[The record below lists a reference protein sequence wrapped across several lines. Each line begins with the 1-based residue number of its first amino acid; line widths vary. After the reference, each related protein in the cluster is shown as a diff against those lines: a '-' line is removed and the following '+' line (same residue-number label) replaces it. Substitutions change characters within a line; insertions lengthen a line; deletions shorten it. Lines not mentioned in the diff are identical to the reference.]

1 MADKYKEGVDFEWI
15 QGNAGKSNFKTR
27 RFFTKSEKAARAAPA
42 KEKPKAP
49 PAAAKKAAPAPS
61 KAVTKDAMAGYRA
74 GDVTSSRINAG
85 GRGDG
90 RAEMIVR
97 AANKAISKAETT
109 KKTPVKLPERPVSP
123 TPSKAATGRSTK
135 YEMARLG
142 NITKEQ
148 WDSMTPAQRAA
159 KGLPVSWVDYVRSG
173 GNETVRPSAPTG
185 GFKSNYLTSKKK

>member
-49 PAAAKKAAPAPS
+49 PTAAKKAAP
-61 KAVTKDAMAGYRA
+61 KRAVTKDAMAGYRA

-90 RAEMIVR
+90 KAEMIVR

-123 TPSKAATGRSTK
+123 TPNKAATGRYTK

-148 WDSMTPAQRAA
+148 WDSMTR
-159 KGLPVSWVDYVRSG
+159 
-173 GNETVRPSAPTG
+173 APTG
-185 GFKSNYLTSKKK
+185 GSKSNYLTSKKK